1 MKYTIDVPKETI
13 EKIKARNIDALDC
26 NEYNQFMYA
35 MRNAVP
41 TEDYSHIYESEE

>member
-1 MKYTIDVPKETI
+1 MKYIIDVPKETI

-35 MRNAVP
+35 IRNATS
-41 TEDYSHIYESEE
+41 TEEYADEDA